1 MLKIIDKMKNSDITK
16 KILDLLLECLRKVPN
31 VRNLNG
37 SFLEADSADL
47 DIEVQTNL
55 DTHCLIVA
63 VRNNGQ
69 PRYAREAIAQ
79 LLLKSSRSSE
89 NNWPVFA
96 APFISESAAA
106 ICLEAGAGYI
116 DLSGNCRLAFNGIFI
131 EQQGRPNRFV
141 TKRSLKSLYQA
152 RSTRVLRALLFD
164 PNLKWKLADLS
175 MAAGVSI
182 GQAYNVKKG
191 LIDREWAEFEK
202 DGLRLIQPEQLL
214 RDWGENYAFGQESL
228 FDFYLTAPPS
238 ERESVLADR
247 LSKKGIRYALT
258 AFSASSR
265 LAPFAETSR
274 TCVYIDTDMDR
285 AADLLELQPAGLEP
299 NVTLMVPYDEGVF
312 FGTREFEGVCIV
324 SPVQAYLD
332 LAAFDERGKEAAESL
347 FSQVIQ
353 QEWRTLAGL

>member
-1 MLKIIDKMKNSDITK
+1 LLKIIDKMKNPDIVK
-16 KILDLLLECLRKVPN
+16 KILDLLLECLRKAPN
-31 VRNLNG
+31 VHNLNG
-37 SFLEADSADL
+37 SFLEEDSADL

-55 DTHCLIVA
+55 DTHRLIVA

-79 LLLKSSRSSE
+79 LLLKSSRSPE
-89 NNWPVFA
+89 NSWPVFA

-116 DLSGNCRLAFNGIFI
+116 DLSGNCRLSFNGIFI
-131 EQQGRPNRFV
+131 ERLGRPNRFLS
-141 TKRSLKSLYQA
+141 KRSLKSLYRT
-152 RSTRVLRALLFD
+152 RSTRVLRSLLFD

-175 MAAGVSI
+175 TASGVSI
-182 GQAYNVKKG
+182 GQVYNVKKT

-202 DGLRLIQPEQLL
+202 DGLRLSRPEQLL
-214 RDWGENYAFGQESL
+214 RDWGENYSFGEDSL
-228 FDFYLTAPPS
+228 FDFHLTAPPS
-238 ERESVLADR
+238 EIESVLADR

-258 AFSASSR
+258 AFSASAR
-265 LAPFAETSR
+265 LAPPAETAR
-274 TCVYIDTDMDR
+274 ACFYIDTDMDR
-285 AADLLELQPAGLEP
+285 AADLLELEPAGSEP
-299 NVTLMVPYDEGVF
+299 NVTLMAPYDEGVF

-332 LAAFDERGKEAAESL
+332 LTAFDERGKEAAESL

-353 QEWRTLAGL
+353 QEWRL